1 MQDLQIFSRPS
12 TSRMWFGP
20 IICTGLVTSGAAGWA
35 TDQNALCLNG
45 YIAAVAGYGQFYLH
59 RFNREFKREVAAS
72 ESAIHWM
79 RAKTPGEIRVLDV
92 SSDTPIVLRVAKA
105 IVNKVGESQHTT
117 EAVLLSYESAML
129 DHVQFVSRLAKGTLQ
144 SLGMAGT
151 LFGLQLAMLSIANGM
166 AEVGDVKGMTAAI
179 LPAVSS
185 LGLAFTTTLTALLL
199 GSLVLASQTNETVA
213 AVEHF
218 FTQLSAQLTDPFFQS
233 PDETDHQDEPEDDD
247 ETTN

>member
-1 MQDLQIFSRPS
+1 MCIRD
-12 TSRMWFGP
+12 
-20 IICTGLVTSGAAGWA
+20 
-35 TDQNALCLNG
+35 
-45 YIAAVAGYGQFYLH
+45 
-59 RFNREFKREVAAS
+59 RFNAEVTAS
-72 ESAIHWM
+72 EFAIGWM
-79 RAKTPGEIRVLDV
+79 RSRTLEEIRSLDV
-92 SSDTPIVLRVAKA
+92 SSKTCVAFRVGKSLA
-105 IVNKVGESQHTT
+105 NCVGDPQPTR
-117 EAVLLSYESAML
+117 EAMLLSYESAMV

-199 GSLVLASQTNETVA
+199 GSLVLASQANETVA